1 MFIKLQGNIINLDLV
16 KKISDVKAYLA
27 INDDTDIY
35 RYREIVLAGEEA
47 RWLNISVNGT
57 EQQTRYTVLYGFEIS
72 YLKEKYPERVITGE
86 SRRDARKYIESFAN
100 LINNNQPI
108 IHEVKIL

>member
-1 MFIKLQGNIINLDLV
+1 MFIKLRGNIINLDLV

-27 INDDTDIY
+27 INDDTNI
-35 RYREIVLAGEEA
+35 REIVLAGEEA

-57 EQQTRYTVLYGFEIS
+57 EQQTQYTVLYGFEIS

>member
-1 MFIKLQGNIINLDLV
+1 MFIKLRGNIINLDLV
-16 KKISDVKAYLA
+16 KKISDVKAYL
-27 INDDTDIY
+27 IRDGDTSIH
-35 RYREIVLAGEEA
+35 EILEAREEA

-57 EQQTRYTVLYGFEIS
+57 EQQTQYTVLYGFEIS

-86 SRRDARKYIESFAN
+86 SRRDARKYIESFSN